1 VGGWSLAVFPRSPG
15 FASGIEPAVEP
26 PPAPGWNSRLKDSSF
41 PRNAMRMGPLT
52 MDVRR
57 SALSQIK
64 AIQDDMNRRAERQG
78 RAVVSLIDSEE
89 ERRILEL
96 IAANTWPQGWTG
108 NEPRADL
115 NIPQAVTKDLSV
127 MQNQLLA

>member
-1 VGGWSLAVFPRSPG
+1 
-15 FASGIEPAVEP
+15 
-26 PPAPGWNSRLKDSSF
+26 
-41 PRNAMRMGPLT
+41 